1 MLSLTDTAKIVAE
14 KLNMPYCR
22 VVKIFNGAMKIAY
35 EKFVE
40 SDDRFQ
46 FRLPYIGKVYLY
58 KKRKKEKDGEK
69 K

>member
-14 KLNMPYCR
+14 KLNIPYCR
-22 VVKIFNGAMKIAY
+22 VVKIFNFSMKIAY

-46 FRLPYIGKVYLY
+46 LRMPYIGKIYLY
-58 KKRKKEKDGEK
+58 QKKREKEKNGEN
-69 K
+69 